1 MLYRLCFSCIWHV
14 LSNFLLHLPIECVS
28 RCAGLSLR
36 TPPDGYLRHVRRLV
50 PHFQSLRTSP
60 QGYIILTFWAVA
72 PGSESRFPE
81 YMAFSKLLFSQ
92 NNYFTSCIPLFSH
105 LCAKDSGEGLF
116 IYKKPQTGWSS
127 VCGFLRKESS
137 YLID

>member
-92 NNYFTSCIPLFSH
+92 NNYFTSCIPLFSP
-105 LCAKDSGEGLF
+105 LCAKDSGEGYSY
-116 IYKKPQTGWSS
+116 IKS
-127 VCGFLRKESS
+127 RKRGGVPSAAF
-137 YLID
+137 